1 MNAEQ
6 LQTFVLGLPD
16 VVETM
21 QWGANLVFWMGD
33 KAVGGKMFALVNLE
47 DTMLGSSK
55 RAVISYAAGPERCQE
70 LLEIEGVF
78 PAPYLAR
85 VHWVAVEHWGVF
97 RRSEWEAELTAA
109 RNLTEAKL
117 PDKVRQ
123 TLALPKAEL
132 KRLIVA
138 GRKLRA
144 EKDAKEAVRK
154 AAKKA
159 GTKKSPKKTGH

>member
-33 KAVGGKMFALVNLE
+33 KAVGGKMFALVSLE
-47 DTMLGSSK
+47 DDFVGTK
-55 RAVISYAAGPERCQE
+55 RPAVISYAAGPERYQE
-70 LLEIEGVF
+70 LLEIEGVY
-78 PAPYLAR
+78 PAPYFAR
-85 VHWVAVEHWGVF
+85 IHWVAVERWDVF

-117 PDKVRQ
+117 PAKVRQ

-132 KRLIVA
+132 KRLIAA

-144 EKDAKEAVRK
+144 EKDAKEAIRK
-154 AAKKA
+154 AANKT
-159 GTKKSPKKTGH
+159 GTKKSPKNAGH

>member
-21 QWGANLVFWMGD
+21 QWGANLVFWVGD
-33 KAVGGKMFALVNLE
+33 KAVGGKMFALVSLE
-47 DTMLGSSK
+47 DDFLGTS
-55 RAVISYAAGPERCQE
+55 REAVISFAAGPERCQE
-70 LLEIEGVF
+70 LLEIEGVI
-78 PAPYLAR
+78 PAPYFAR
-85 VHWVAVEHWGVF
+85 IHWVAVRSWDVF
-97 RRSEWEAELTAA
+97 RRAEWEAELTAA

-117 PDKVRQ
+117 PKKVRE

-132 KRLIVA
+132 KRVVA
-138 GRKLRA
+138 ARRKVLA
-144 EKDAKEAVRK
+144 EK

-159 GTKKSPKKTGH
+159 AKKAKG